1 VKGYRTLRLRRFILY
16 LFFLL
21 VTGLFAACM
30 KTTFDSAQWKEAGAS
45 GKTPYVRLK
54 MADHLIAS
62 RALYGKTKEEIFELL
77 GEPSKA
83 GKAYFPEYDFVY
95 WLGPE
100 RSFISIDSEWL
111 AIKLDSTSQV
121 GAYEL
126 TTD

>member
-1 VKGYRTLRLRRFILY
+1 MHLRLCIL
-16 LFFLL
+16 FLL
-21 VTGLFAACM
+21 LVPGLFAACI
-30 KTTFDSAQWKEAGAS
+30 KTTFDSAQWKEADAS
-45 GKTPYVRLK
+45 GKKPFVRLE

-62 RALYGKTKEEIFELL
+62 RALYGKTREEILGLL
-77 GEPSKA
+77 GEPSKS

-111 AIKLDSTSQV
+111 AIKLDSTGQV
-121 GAYEL
+121 RAYEL